1 MTLLREYRFMGV
13 AWVLSVLSKSELS
26 LYKHKRKM
34 KRAFR
39 YSELT
44 DLKILAT
51 FEVITMVST
60 KVNVVWYVT
69 IWSLIEI
76 YRYYGRRCCV
86 RLQCKRLRRYV
97 ASKYRYNSTRLQGVA
112 SRKTL
117 ILIFSFLCNRKYIS
131 GLKISPLQ
139 RVLNFMQEN
148 ERKMQGKENN
158 FCCN

>member
-1 MTLLREYRFMGV
+1 
-13 AWVLSVLSKSELS
+13 
-26 LYKHKRKM
+26 M
-34 KRAFR
+34 KNERAFH

-51 FEVITMVST
+51 FEVITIVST

-97 ASKYRYNSTRLQGVA
+97 ASKYRYNSTRLHGVA

-117 ILIFSFLCNRKYIS
+117 ILIFSFLCNRKYTS
-131 GLKISPLQ
+131 GLKISPLH
-139 RVLNFMQEN
+139 RVLKFHARKRKEN
-148 ERKMQGKENN
+148 AGERK
-158 FCCN
+158 